1 MVDKIIII
9 IFVVVAVV
17 VVIYQPL
24 LLLPLHK
31 ILGHKVCSNLFCFI
45 VGNAYQLSQLIRTL
59 LDPENM
65 ALGANVSAF
74 FDR

>member
-1 MVDKIIII
+1 MVDKIIVI

-17 VVIYQPL
+17 VDIYQPL

-31 ILGHKVCSNLFCFI
+31 IWGHKVCSNLFCFI

-65 ALGANVSAF
+65 ALGANVSPF